1 MFKSDNDEALRAKEK
16 TMNAVTGGGDRGGFG
31 GFGSG
36 NDIADKL
43 LLTISPCQ
51 DLGLEEARCGEGA
64 GA

>member
-36 NDIADKL
+36 NNEDKL

-51 DLGLEEARCGEGA
+51 DLGLEEARCGEAA

>member
-36 NDIADKL
+36 KDIEDK
-43 LLTISPCQ
+43 
-51 DLGLEEARCGEGA
+51 
-64 GA
+64 